1 MVYQLLQI
9 SSQYFYLQFCKD
21 YSDKFSIERT
31 AYRPPIMNT
40 INNGKMNQNIIIYIT
55 LIMFAK
61 EKRHCPYSKT
71 CVIKV
76 YS

>member
-21 YSDKFSIERT
+21 YSDDKFSIERT
-31 AYRPPIMNT
+31 AYRPPNMNT

-55 LIMFAK
+55 LIMCAK
-61 EKRHCPYSKT
+61 EKHNCP
-71 CVIKV
+71 
-76 YS
+76 